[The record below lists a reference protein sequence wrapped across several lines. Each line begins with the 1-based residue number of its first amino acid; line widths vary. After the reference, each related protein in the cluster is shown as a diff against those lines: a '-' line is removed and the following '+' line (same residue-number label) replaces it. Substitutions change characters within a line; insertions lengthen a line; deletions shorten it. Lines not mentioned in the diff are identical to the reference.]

1 MGVIAHLPDPGSF
14 GDQEAWVFDAVA
26 ALAGIDAA
34 LDAIQ
39 LLGGDG
45 CNERLPRPPP
55 AEWLRNFL
63 EDSLRRSSGG
73 APWRRL
79 PRLRHEG
86 FVVRA

>member
-1 MGVIAHLPDPGSF
+1 
-14 GDQEAWVFDAVA
+14 VFDAVA

-39 LLGGDG
+39 LLGGNG

-55 AEWLRNFL
+55 ADWRRNFL
-63 EDSLRRSSGG
+63 VDSLMRPSSGP
-73 APWRRL
+73 PWRRL

-86 FVVRA
+86 FAVRA